1 MFIPNLPGDCL
12 NMIYEG
18 APPGFCFVEFKL
30 PAGAVP
36 PGHKALQGLC
46 RDGRVS
52 SALFRQKVFKV
63 FKDAV
68 EKERRATGTQLNKTL
83 RFACPLSVFLL
94 SLFCLSTFCLFIVVV
109 LPVHFLF
116 FYCHC
121 FACPLSVCLL
131 SLFCLSTFCLFIVNV
146 LPVHFLFVYCR
157 YFACPLSVFFIVIVL
172 PVHFLFVYCRCFACP
187 LSVCILSLFCLSTF
201 CLFIVIVSVATAPQ

>member
-12 NMIYEG
+12 NMIYKG
-18 APPGFCFVEFKL
+18 APPGFCFVELKL

-68 EKERRATGTQLNKTL
+68 EKERRATGTQLKKTL

-94 SLFCLSTFCLFIVVV
+94 SLFCLSTFCLFIV
-109 LPVHFLF
+109 
-116 FYCHC
+116 
-121 FACPLSVCLL
+121 
-131 SLFCLSTFCLFIVNV
+131 
-146 LPVHFLFVYCR
+146 
-157 YFACPLSVFFIVIVL
+157 
-172 PVHFLFVYCRCFACP
+172 
-187 LSVCILSLFCLSTF
+187 
-201 CLFIVIVSVATAPQ
+201 IVSVATAPSDTLLPGTAPLSRVLKRMVIPLPVTAQLSHVLKRMVIPLPVTALLFRVLRWMTIFFLFLSQHRYFLS

>member
-12 NMIYEG
+12 NMIYKG
-18 APPGFCFVEFKL
+18 APPGFCFVELKL

-68 EKERRATGTQLNKTL
+68 EKERRATGTQLKKTL

-116 FYCHC
+116 VYCRC

-131 SLFCLSTFCLFIVNV
+131 SLFCLSTFCLYIVVV
-146 LPVHFLFVYCR
+146 LPVHFLFVYC
-157 YFACPLSVFFIVIVL
+157 
-172 PVHFLFVYCRCFACP
+172 HCFGCD
-187 LSVCILSLFCLSTF
+187 ST
-201 CLFIVIVSVATAPQ
+201 Q